1 MEEDNVLIPKQKRW
15 FRTDVNFERS
25 FKFWFA
31 LQWQNK
37 YIQIFAVSFSILI
50 YQFCNLTDQLGY
62 IMEAWSDNVGVGL
75 MVTMGMLLPLI
86 VSSAVVYKGFWQYF
100 NDLGNNR
107 SR

>member
-1 MEEDNVLIPKQKRW
+1 MENNELIPRQKRW

-37 YIQIFAVSFSILI
+37 YIQIFVVSFTILM
-50 YQFCNLTDQLGY
+50 YQLCTLGDQIGY
-62 IMEAWSDNVGVGL
+62 FKDAWSDNVAVGL
-75 MVTMGMLLPLI
+75 MVSMGILLPLI
-86 VSSAVVYKGFWQYF
+86 VSSAVAYKGFWQYF
-100 NDLGNNR
+100 DDLSKGK